1 MVIGVKFSDR
11 GKIYNFNSEIDLI
24 ENQKVIVE
32 TEKGQQLGIVS
43 KVGIN
48 NVKSTDL
55 KNIIRVADDSDYNKY
70 LNNLSEASE
79 ALSRARKIVEDLGL
93 DMRIIDCTY
102 SLDKK
107 LLLLNFFADERID
120 FRDLVKELA
129 SVYHT
134 RIELHQVGI
143 RDKAKIK
150 GGIGLC
156 GRVLC
161 CSNHLQNI
169 DSVNINMVKNQ
180 NIALNPSKINGAC
193 GRLLCCFNYENEI
206 YSENRKKLPKVKDL
220 VEYNG
225 NKYEVIDVD
234 VLNKKYHIK
243 IDDTEIKEIDV
254 K

>member
-43 KVGIN
+43 KVDIN

-79 ALSRARKIVEDLGL
+79 TLSRARKIVEDLGL

-129 SVYHT
+129 SIYHT

-156 GRVLC
+156 GRILC

-193 GRLLCCFNYENEI
+193 GRLLCCFNFENEI
-206 YSENRKKLPKVKDL
+206 YSENRKELPKVKDL

>member
-43 KVGIN
+43 KVDIN

-129 SVYHT
+129 SIYHT

-156 GRVLC
+156 GRILC

>member
-43 KVGIN
+43 KVDVN

-79 ALSRARKIVEDLGL
+79 TLSRARKIVEDLGL

>member
-43 KVGIN
+43 KVDVN

-129 SVYHT
+129 SIYHT

-156 GRVLC
+156 GRILC

>member
-32 TEKGQQLGIVS
+32 TEKGEQLGIVS
-43 KVGIN
+43 KVDIN
-48 NVKSTDL
+48 NVKITDL
-55 KNIIRVADDSDYNKY
+55 KNIIRVADDSDYNRY

-79 ALSRARKIVEDLGL
+79 ALSRAKKIVEELGL

-193 GRLLCCFNYENEI
+193 GRLLCCFNYENDI
-206 YSENRKKLPKVKDL
+206 YSENRKKLPKIKDL

-243 IDDTEIKEIDV
+243 IDDTEIKEIDA

>member
-32 TEKGQQLGIVS
+32 TEKGHQLGIVS